1 MQQTFMLRKAS
12 RKAKKSWFVSNIK
25 AKNFGKTRSN
35 GNGTQYWR
43 ITAARV

>member
-12 RKAKKSWFVSNIK
+12 RKAKSWFVSNIK